1 MSTPNIVWITLDSL
15 RSDHTTIGGY
25 ERDTTPE
32 MADIADSGH
41 GFDTCIAHGK
51 STLPSSGAIL
61 TGYAPTHTN
70 IGIEGNAVPDG
81 ITTVAERFRNAGYRT
96 ACLSRNSYLS
106 SATNLDR
113 GFDRFQWLAS
123 STIHQVGA
131 KTLASYLWNIRSHSA
146 GLTMDTSKHAS
157 PLLMNGVAKRW
168 LGDFESKSKP
178 FFFYLHYN
186 EPHRPYYP
194 PGKYLDTFTDDLEM
208 SGREAAELALD
219 IHYNLDEIVANGCD
233 LSKKEWAALRA
244 MYDSEIAYTDEMV
257 GQLVSELRSLN
268 LGDTIIVVTGDHG
281 ELFGEWGLLSHS
293 YVLNDAV
300 TRVPLVIDGL
310 EDPLAVDD
318 GDIIQHSDIMRTLL
332 EVAGV
337 DGSDTIGV
345 DLREE
350 GREFAVSQ
358 RGPNTYEELL
368 THNSDFDYSALHT
381 ETLSALRT
389 EEWRYQESAESAELF
404 NLADEETDVREAY
417 PEVAESLQ
425 SDLDDWIEANGQ
437 PVSGGQQEEFSGA
450 VQRQLRDLGYM
461 E

>member
-25 ERDTTPE
+25 ERNTTPK
-32 MADIADSGH
+32 IAELAASGR
-41 GFDTCIAHGK
+41 GFDTCISHGK

-70 IGIEGNAVPDG
+70 IGIGGNAVPDS
-81 ITTVAERFRNAGYRT
+81 IRTVAERFRDVGYRT

-123 STIHQVGA
+123 STIHRAGA
-131 KTLASYLWNIRSHSA
+131 KTLGSYLWNIRSHSA
-146 GLTMDTSKHAS
+146 GLTMDTAKHAS

-168 LGDFESKSKP
+168 LDEFEGESEP

-194 PGKYLDTFTDDLEM
+194 PGKYLDAFTDGLNM

-219 IHYNLDEIVANGCD
+219 IHYDLDEIVANGCKLTD
-233 LSKKEWAALRA
+233 EEWAALQA
-244 MYDSEIAYTDEMV
+244 MYDAEIAYTDEMV
-257 GQLVSELRSLN
+257 GRLIAHLRSLDLN
-268 LGDTIIVVTGDHG
+268 DTVIVVTGDHG

-300 TRVPLVIDGL
+300 TRVPLVVDGL
-310 EDPLAVDD
+310 EEPLAVED
-318 GDIIQHSDIMRTLL
+318 GDIIQHSDVMTTLL
-332 EVAGV
+332 ETAGA
-337 DGSDTIGV
+337 DTEGTIGV

-368 THNSDFDYSALHT
+368 AHNADFDYSNLHT
-381 ETLSALRT
+381 GTLSAIRT
-389 EEWRYQESAESAELF
+389 EKWRYQESEEGSELF
-404 NLADEETDVREAY
+404 ALSDEESDVSDGH
-417 PEVAESLQ
+417 PDVAAALQ
-425 SDLDDWIEANGQ
+425 SSLSDWLNEYGK
-437 PVSGGQQEEFSGA
+437 PVSTGQQEQFSGA